1 MKVYNPFSILSVL
14 KAKKFKNYWFETA
27 TPSFL
32 VNVIKEKNYN
42 VPEIEHLQLDEH
54 AFSTYDIERLDVES
68 LLFQTGYITITGYE
82 DYIYKLSYPNH
93 EVKKSFLNY
102 LYHYM
107 TEIPGSNRN
116 RKFLLLNKLLRD
128 SQYDDFIH
136 TVNTILA
143 SIPYVQISGKDES
156 YYHTVFYL
164 MLSASGAEVV
174 TEILTSRGRIDIA
187 VFFSDKTYII
197 ELKCNQDAAL
207 AIQQIKE
214 KGYADKYRGKAKQII
229 LLGINF
235 DSVKRE
241 ITEWKVEQD

>member
-1 MKVYNPFSILSVL
+1 
-14 KAKKFKNYWFETA
+14 
-27 TPSFL
+27 

-42 VPEIEHLQLDEH
+42 VPDIENLQLDEH
-54 AFSTYDIERLDVES
+54 AFSTFDIERLAVES
-68 LLFQTGYITITGYE
+68 LLFQTGYITIMGYE
-82 DYIYKLSYPNH
+82 DYIYQLSYPNH

-102 LYHYM
+102 LYHYV
-107 TEIPGSNRN
+107 TEIPGSNSD

-128 SQYDDFIH
+128 SQYDDFIQ

-143 SIPYVQISGKDES
+143 SIPYVLLSGKDES

-174 TEILTSRGRIDIA
+174 TEVLTSRGRIDIA
-187 VFFSDKTYII
+187 VFFHDKTLII
-197 ELKCNQDAAL
+197 ELKCNQDANR

-214 KGYADKYRGKAKQII
+214 KRYADKYRDTIKQII

-235 DSVKRE
+235 DSTKRE
-241 ITEWKVEQD
+241 ITGWKVEQD